1 MYKLQ
6 ISGVRFVAIKIADI
20 WCSISSH
27 KNDSTLFKNQH
38 IINDSDLNYKNNI
51 ANTQWI
57 FIGKNQLIEFS
68 VEILQQ

>member
-20 WCSISSH
+20 WRSISSH
-27 KNDSTLFKNQH
+27 KNDSTLFKNQY
-38 IINDSDLNYKNNI
+38 IINDTDFNYKNNI

-57 FIGKNQLIEFS
+57 FIGKN
-68 VEILQQ
+68 